1 MRWDI
6 TFLVHTIAGR
16 GLMGEE
22 CAFLESQPQWNM
34 SKQPQAADL
43 LGCIT
48 GVLAKRNYRVRSQ
61 SLGSGFC

>member
-1 MRWDI
+1 
-6 TFLVHTIAGR
+6 
-16 GLMGEE
+16 MGEE